1 MIVGRVNTGG
11 AVVVVVGEVVVVVL
25 VVVVVVVV
33 VGVVVVVFVV
43 GTVVL
48 DFGGTLVL
56 VLVLLVVVVDVD
68 VVVGTVVLDVGGV
81 VVVLVVVVGAVVVL
95 VVAMVPTVGSGS
107 PDAGCR
113 PVGVGLG
120 SGWLGGWVVAAGV
133 TEVVVVSPAEW
144 ATASTSTPP
153 APLAIT
159 RVESSAGVGV
169 ESTDPVSACAW
180 AAPESS
186 ARITVV
192 PPRTAGVKL
201 RMTRRARTT
210 TGRTPS
216 STAKVR

>member
-1 MIVGRVNTGG
+1 VLDVGGT
-11 AVVVVVGEVVVVVL
+11 VVLVLVLL
-25 VVVVVVVV
+25 VVVVDVDV
-33 VGVVVVVFVV
+33 VV

-48 DFGGTLVL
+48 DVGGVVVVL
-56 VLVLLVVVVDVD
+56 VVVDVD

-120 SGWLGGWVVAAGV
+120 PGWLGGWVVAAGV